1 MLQLKFAAGAVPTQ
15 IGDAPP
21 LIRVQET
28 QPETPE
34 THGTGE
40 AAGDATHA
48 TTGAEGHEQGG
59 MPQLNFADFPPQL
72 IWLAVTFVLLLILM
86 SRMALPRIA
95 SVIEQ
100 RDHRIKSDLDRA
112 EKVKTDA
119 DAALAAY
126 QKAMADVRAKA
137 QAELRQGQAAIAAET
152 AKREAEFARQLAD
165 RTKAAED
172 AIAQAKTRALQ
183 DLRGVGAEVA
193 SSVLGKVA
201 GLSLPAAQVQAAVDA
216 AMTER

>member
-1 MLQLKFAAGAVPTQ
+1 
-15 IGDAPP
+15 
-21 LIRVQET
+21 
-28 QPETPE
+28 
-34 THGTGE
+34 
-40 AAGDATHA
+40 
-48 TTGAEGHEQGG
+48 
-59 MPQLNFADFPPQL
+59 
-72 IWLAVTFVLLLILM
+72 
-86 SRMALPRIA
+86 
-95 SVIEQ
+95 
-100 RDHRIKSDLDRA
+100 
-112 EKVKTDA
+112 
-119 DAALAAY
+119 
-126 QKAMADVRAKA
+126 MADVRAKA

-172 AIAQAKTRALQ
+172 GIAQAKTRALQ